1 MTSRVARDVFAVARS
16 PRATRG
22 TSRRRARWGDATT
35 SKTRRPQTRARR
47 DAASSADHDALHEWL
62 SANGADVASVEF
74 YDARAGDED
83 DGGDAGWGARA
94 TRALARGAKA
104 IVVPK
109 SLWITPE
116 VGMNDDEL
124 GKALRDEDVAGGLA
138 RWTTL
143 ALTLLKE
150 RERGEESKYAAYVKT
165 LPEVLH
171 SPLFWNAEE
180 LSEIQGT
187 QLLDNAAGYDGYVR
201 GVYETLRTGMFAK
214 HADVFDVEGAFS
226 EDNFRWAFG
235 ILRSRTM
242 APCDGANIALVPGV
256 DLVNHSS
263 LSQARWRV
271 SGGVAGAVA
280 GLFGGGKGDDGVS
293 ARVECDRA
301 LNVNEPL
308 YVNYNPEG
316 TDTSFALDFGFVDTI
331 TPSPGYALSLSV
343 PEDDPNVFD
352 KLDVLDACGLGETPT
367 FTLRAYSDPDP
378 DLRTFLRLLNCK
390 NQDAFLL
397 EALFRQQCWSLI
409 SEPLSRE
416 NEADCCASMTDGVA
430 AALSAY
436 ASRALD
442 EEKAYLMSPP
452 SARRAAAGDDERA
465 RVRKDVAVR
474 VRLAEK
480 STLIETASFFDV
492 IASGLDGMEYYQER
506 RLRSLNLLDEDGSST
521 YDPFNETMA

>member
-1 MTSRVARDVFAVARS
+1 MSRAVASPARRATARAPSRRVVDATPRARRPRGGAS
-16 PRATRG
+16 PRAA
-22 TSRRRARWGDATT
+22 SR
-35 SKTRRPQTRARR
+35 
-47 DAASSADHDALHEWL
+47 ADYDALHAWL
-62 SANGADVASVEF
+62 SANGADVASVAF
-74 YDARAGDED
+74 YDAGASDEG
-83 DGGDAGWGARA
+83 DGGASGWGARA
-94 TRALARGAKA
+94 TRELARGARA
-104 IVVPK
+104 IAVPK

-116 VGMNDDEL
+116 VGMRDDEI
-124 GKALRDEDVAGGLA
+124 GRALRDADVAGGLA

-143 ALTLLKE
+143 ALTLLRE
-150 RERGEESKYAAYVKT
+150 RERGAESKYAAYVKT

-201 GVYETLRTGMFAK
+201 GVYEELRTGMFAK
-214 HADVFDVEGAFS
+214 HADVFDVDGAFS

-301 LNVNEPL
+301 LKVNEPL
-308 YVNYNPEG
+308 CVNYNPEG
-316 TDTSFALDFGFVDTI
+316 TDSSFALDFGFVDAV

-352 KLDVLDACGLGETPT
+352 KLDVLDVCGLGETPT

-397 EALFRQQCWSLI
+397 EALFRQQCWSLL

-416 NEADCCASMTDGVA
+416 NEADCCASMTNGVA

-436 ASRALD
+436 ASRTLD

-452 SARRAAAGDDERA
+452 SARRAAAGDDARA
-465 RVRKDVAVR
+465 RVRKDLAVR

-480 STLIETASFFDV
+480 STLIETAAFFDV
-492 IASGLDGMEYYQER
+492 IASGLDRTEYYQER

-521 YDPFNETMA
+521 YDPFDETMA